1 MADTKKILNELNRL
15 YFDSIDGAKNNVMQ
29 VIANAVANGSL
40 KVEREL
46 LPKLL
51 AFIATAIDDSKM
63 QMFRGYEKTSRKIV
77 ESISK

>member
-1 MADTKKILNELNRL
+1 MADIKKSLNELNRL

-29 VIANAVANGSL
+29 TIANAVANGSL
-40 KVEREL
+40 KVDRDL

-51 AFIATAIDDSKM
+51 AFIATSIDDSKM

-77 ESISK
+77 ESLCK